1 MNEFEAAT
9 QCLLNHYEQLTAAVE
24 LFLESPKDCSSA
36 YLELMQK
43 SLSELKEFKL
53 NISPSDES
61 LTDDRQDIAY

>member
-9 QCLLNHYEQLTAAVE
+9 QYLINHYEQLSAAVE

-43 SLSELKEFKL
+43 SLSELKEFKSK
-53 NISPSDES
+53 IYPPDE
-61 LTDDRQDIAY
+61 L